1 MDKQILTLDE
11 GTKCTA
17 WNYSGDRLVAGLN
30 DGSLVIYDSMDP
42 ASSVFTCTSRF
53 KVQESSILKVVWVP
67 PEYGDAVACISAD
80 GTLSLWEEVV
90 EEYEG
95 GHWKMRKYFDG
106 GRSHVL
112 DIQFGGG
119 LKLKMEVE
127 S

>member
-11 GTKCTA
+11 GTRCTA

-42 ASSVFTCTSRF
+42 TSSVFTCTSRF
-53 KVQESSILKVVWVP
+53 KVRESSILKVVWVP
-67 PEYGDAVACISAD
+67 PEYWRKHGDGETNMEGKNTD
-80 GTLSLWEEVV
+80 NLP
-90 EEYEG
+90 EYEG
-95 GHWKMRKYFDG
+95 DHWKMRKYFDG

-119 LKLKMEVE
+119 LKL